1 MRSQLGVG
9 RRVQCGFAAKL
20 RWYEWSSQRLLV
32 TGASLL
38 IQSAMSVGGVFAGT
52 LLSSVV
58 AVADHLP
65 RPSSVQCRDLF
76 ERLRMVGDGRS
87 DVGRSHPV
95 AAVLTLAA
103 AAVVGGMR
111 SYAAI
116 AGWVADTPSGP
127 VGQMYAGAGWRRLC
141 RRSAPSGGWSP
152 ELTPT
157 RSTRRWAPGWPSVRA
172 SISRSARKP
181 VRRRRADDRPAHHGR
196 PRRRRQTDP
205 RRHRREGQRPAP
217 AGRGDPRRRFGPRAD
232 RRAPQDE

>member
-1 MRSQLGVG
+1 M
-9 RRVQCGFAAKL
+9 
-20 RWYEWSSQRLLV
+20 
-32 TGASLL
+32 L

-116 AGWVADTPSGP
+116 AGWVADAPRGP
-127 VGQMYAGAGWRRLC
+127 VGADVYARCGLVAATPSKCTIWRVVTGADAGAVDAAVGAWLAERAGFDIEVELE
-141 RRSAPSGGWSP
+141 SAAGG
-152 ELTPT
+152 
-157 RSTRRWAPGWPSVRA
+157 RTRRCRDTTG
-172 SISRSARKP
+172 
-181 VRRRRADDRPAHHGR
+181 D
-196 PRRRRQTDP
+196 PRRRRQTGP
-205 RRHRREGQRPAP
+205 RRHRRRRQRPAP
-217 AGRGDPRRRFGPRAD
+217 AGRGHPRRTAWSS
-232 RRAPQDE
+232 RRSTCITRRMRSRCSRRCWTPSTSPGC